1 MQTLSKSRYT
11 AFRQCPKNL
20 WLKIYKPK
28 EAVEDPSLQA
38 RLDQGNEVGDLA
50 MQYFRNFVEVTTTS
64 RGKLDLAAMI
74 KKTQQCMKDGVEN
87 ICEASFDYKG
97 NYCAVD
103 ILHKEGRGWA
113 IYEVKSTSAEPGK
126 LDKSKIAPYLPDI
139 AYQTWVLEQCG
150 VKVTGSYLLCLN
162 SNYRRGK
169 TLDLKDLFLALDL
182 SQAIAEEYQLVDGT
196 VKQAQKVINSKT
208 EPSFDLSENCKKP
221 YKCAF
226 WDYCTRH
233 LPTPSVFDVYSGAV
247 GCRKDDCFHFD
258 QKLEFYRAG
267 RVSFE
272 DLLAQPLGH
281 IQRMQVAYTLINT
294 SPEEYTWDDTKYI
307 DKRGIRKFLVQL
319 SLPLYFLDF
328 ETMQSAVPQFEG
340 TKPYQQ
346 IPFQYSLHIV
356 KRLDKYKHKEYLA
369 KSNGKD
375 PRRGLAEQLCK
386 DIPTDVCVMAYNMS
400 FEKTV
405 IKELA
410 AAFPDLSKHLLRIH
424 DNIVDLIVPF
434 RKGFYY
440 VHTMG
445 GSFSIKS
452 VLPALFPN
460 DPELD
465 YHNLSGVHNGSEAMD
480 IFPKIKEM
488 SFFKARRTR
497 KNLLRYCK
505 LDTWAM
511 VKIWEKLVEVAEYKK
526 IGEYHKNI

>member
-11 AFRQCPKNL
+11 AFRQCPKNF
-20 WLKIYKPK
+20 WLKINKPE

-50 MQYFRNFVEVTTTS
+50 MQYFGNFVEVTTTS

-162 SNYRRGK
+162 SNYRKGK
-169 TLDLKDLFLALDL
+169 TLDLQNLFLTLDL
-182 SQAIAEEYQLVDGT
+182 SQAITEEYQLVDGT
-196 VKQAQKVINSKT
+196 VKQAQKIINSKT
-208 EPSFDLSENCKKP
+208 EPRLDLSENCKKP

-226 WDYCTRH
+226 WNYCTRH
-233 LPTPSVFDVYSGAV
+233 LPKPSVFDVYSGAI
-247 GCRKDDCFHFD
+247 GCKKDDCFYFD
-258 QKLEFYRAG
+258 KKLAHYRAG
-267 RVSFE
+267 RVSFK
-272 DLLAQPLGH
+272 DLLAQPLGN
-281 IQRMQVAYTLINT
+281 IQRMQVGNTLTNKE
-294 SPEEYTWDDTKYI
+294 SI
-307 DKRGIRKFLVQL
+307 DKIGIQKFLVQL

-328 ETMQSAVPQFEG
+328 ETMQSVVPQFEG
-340 TKPYQQ
+340 SKPYQQ
-346 IPFQYSLHIV
+346 IPFQYSLHIA
-356 KRLDKYKHKEYLA
+356 KRLGKYEHKEYLA
-369 KSNGKD
+369 ESDGTD
-375 PRRGLAEQLCK
+375 PRRGLAEQLCR
-386 DIPTDVCVMAYNMS
+386 DIPTDVCVIAYNMS

-410 AAFPDLSKHLLRIH
+410 EAFPDLYNHLMRIH
-424 DNIVDLIVPF
+424 DNIVDLLVPC
-434 RKGFYY
+434 RDGYYY
-440 VHTMG
+440 VPAMG

-488 SFFKARRTR
+488 SFLKARRAR
-497 KNLLRYCK
+497 KDLLRYCE

-511 VKIWEKLVEVAEYKK
+511 VKIWEKLVEVAQ
-526 IGEYHKNI
+526 

>member
-1 MQTLSKSRYT
+1 MVNLSKSHYT

-20 WLKIYKPK
+20 WLKIYKPDV
-28 EAVEDPSLQA
+28 AVEDPSLQA
-38 RLDQGNEVGDLA
+38 QLDQGNEVGDLA
-50 MQYFRNFVEVTTTS
+50 MQHFGNFVEVTTTS

-103 ILHKEGRGWA
+103 ILHKDGQGWA

-169 TLDLKDLFLALDL
+169 TLDLKELFLTLNL
-182 SQAIAEEYQLVDGT
+182 SQVIAEEYQLVDGT
-196 VKQAQKVINSKT
+196 VKQAQKIINSKT
-208 EPSFDLSENCKKP
+208 EPNFDLSENCKKP

-233 LPTPSVFDVYSGAV
+233 LPKPSVFDVYSGAV
-247 GCRKDDCFHFD
+247 GCKKDDCFYFD
-258 QKLEFYRAG
+258 QKLAHYRAG
-267 RVSFE
+267 RVSFK
-272 DLLAQPLGH
+272 DLVGQPLGN
-281 IQRMQVAYTLINT
+281 IQRMQVENT
-294 SPEEYTWDDTKYI
+294 MNNTKEI
-307 DKRGIRKFLVQL
+307 DKDGIRKFLSQL

-328 ETMQSAVPQFEG
+328 ETMQSVVPQFEG
-340 TKPYQQ
+340 SKPYQQ
-346 IPFQYSLHIV
+346 IPFQYSLHIA
-356 KRLDKYKHKEYLA
+356 KRLGKYEHKEYLA
-369 KSNGKD
+369 ESDGTD
-375 PRRGLAEQLCK
+375 PRRGLAEQLCR
-386 DIPTDVCVMAYNMS
+386 DIPTDVCVIAYNMS

-410 AAFPDLSKHLLRIH
+410 EAFPDLYNHLMRIH
-424 DNIVDLIVPF
+424 DNIVDLLVPF
-434 RKGFYY
+434 REGCYY
-440 VHTMG
+440 VPAMG

-488 SFFKARRTR
+488 SFLKARRAR
-497 KNLLRYCK
+497 KDLLRYCE

-511 VKIWEKLVEVAEYKK
+511 VKIWEKLVEVAQ
-526 IGEYHKNI
+526 